1 MRKEEGEEVANKSK
15 NSSAF
20 SLGTLEGAFT
30 FSTERTGTMVTFY
43 APNVH
48 TPSLRGC
55 PMALSIAKTSEL
67 KPDAYEQCYKFANV
81 LNLNKLTDILYK
93 HGFIFLYIILSV

>member
-1 MRKEEGEEVANKSK
+1 MLYSTVVNGRLAVWNESGEEVANKSK

-30 FSTERTGTMVTFY
+30 FPTERTGTMVTFY

-48 TPSLRGC
+48 IPAWVYMCVRWL
-55 PMALSIAKTSEL
+55 
-67 KPDAYEQCYKFANV
+67 
-81 LNLNKLTDILYK
+81 
-93 HGFIFLYIILSV
+93 